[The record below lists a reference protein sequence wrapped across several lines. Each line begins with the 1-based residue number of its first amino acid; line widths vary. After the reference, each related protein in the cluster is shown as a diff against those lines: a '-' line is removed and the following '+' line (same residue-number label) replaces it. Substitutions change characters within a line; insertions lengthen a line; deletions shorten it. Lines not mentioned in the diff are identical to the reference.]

1 MPTLTGQTPCVRER
15 GHEDTHRSNTVCARE
30 RACRHS
36 QVKHRVCERVGMR
49 TLTGQTPCVRE
60 SGHEDTHR
68 SNTVCARE
76 WACRHSQVKHHVV
89 KIGVCQ
95 RLVEVNWRGQHKHT
109 WRKRPTH
116 PTQSPPVCTV
126 CVCVVLATHVT
137 KWALVYQTWRAVV
150 RWSLCEE
157 PHLPTICTCV

>member
-1 MPTLTGQTPCVRER
+1 MCV
-15 GHEDTHRSNTVCARE
+15 RE

-36 QVKHRVCERVGMR
+36 QVKH
-49 TLTGQTPCVRE
+49 
-60 SGHEDTHR
+60 
-68 SNTVCARE
+68 
-76 WACRHSQVKHHVV
+76 HVV
-89 KIGVCQ
+89 EIGVCQ
-95 RLVEVNWRGQHKHT
+95 RLMEVNWRGQHKHT

-137 KWALVYQTWRAVV
+137 KWTLVYQTWQAVV

-157 PHLPTICTCV
+157 HTYLPSVLVCETHTYTHTHTAVCVKMADWYSTGIYIHTHTHTHTHIHTHACARTHTYTHVCTHTV